1 MRSASWPGRK
11 GLETPGPG
19 LAGGRLRVRAGLGP
33 NWCGA
38 SQQRLEEIMKRTRK
52 SEAAET
58 KVRMP
63 PRAVLGVEVR

>member
-1 MRSASWPGRK
+1 MGGR
-11 GLETPGPG
+11 GLGPG
-19 LAGGRLRVRAGLGP
+19 LGLTGV
-33 NWCGA
+33 GL

>member
-1 MRSASWPGRK
+1 M
-11 GLETPGPG
+11 
-19 LAGGRLRVRAGLGP
+19 RVRAGLGP

-38 SQQRLEEIMKRTRK
+38 SKQRLEEIMKRTRK